1 MPLDDRP
8 HSHPAEYL
16 EELKAKLEE
25 NAEDIDTM
33 QALAES
39 YFEMGA
45 AEAAKPLIERA
56 IELDPEGEKGAAKYF
71 WLGQLLGGTHG
82 LDLYVKGVTILQRAM
97 VAAQN
102 NASLRVNIGL
112 QLSQAYLGMIEVWMT
127 DLCMEPEAEQQ
138 CERLIA
144 EAFLVCDVD
153 PEAWSVLGSIRIS
166 QLQNESAKE
175 ALVKAWQLYSKS
187 IDAEVVDH
195 NIVPR
200 LIRLAQSM
208 MELRMLEQVLE
219 VTGALYRL
227 DDQVA
232 DLYYLNA
239 LCHQALVGEA
249 TNPLERSK
257 HIVAAHD
264 AAKMLADLPD
274 LEDDP
279 VAQELRE
286 AAETITNSLPSP
298 EIENPFEEEDT
309 VISIPLEDAE
319 EIAGILAPRDPPQP
333 NSAATTVQSGQ
344 TE

>member
-1 MPLDDRP
+1 MLIEDRP

-25 NAEDIDTM
+25 NAEDVDTL
-33 QALAES
+33 QALAEA
-39 YFEMGA
+39 YFEVGA
-45 AEAAKPLIERA
+45 AEAAQPLIERS
-56 IELDPEGEKGAAKYF
+56 IELDPEGEKGAAKYL
-71 WLGQLLGGTHG
+71 WLGQLLGGNRG

-97 VAAQN
+97 AAAEN
-102 NASLRVNIGL
+102 DAALRASTGL
-112 QLSQAYLGMIEVWMT
+112 QLSQAYLGMIEIWMT
-127 DLCMEPEAEQQ
+127 DLCMEAEAEQQ

-175 ALVKAWQLYSKS
+175 ALAKAWQLFSQS
-187 IDAEVVDH
+187 IDAEATDH

-200 LIRLAQSM
+200 LVRLAQSM

-257 HIVAAHD
+257 HIVAARD
-264 AAKMLADLPD
+264 AAKMLGDLQND
-274 LEDDP
+274 EDDP

-286 AAETITNSLPSP
+286 AAETITKSLPDP

-309 VISIPLEDAE
+309 VISMPLEDAE
-319 EIAGILAPRDPPQP
+319 DVAEILAQR
-333 NSAATTVQSGQ
+333 NASAS
-344 TE
+344 